1 MFDSLA
7 VARDTSS
14 SLGGRFTE
22 SSAFGGVGD
31 YPLCGCCGQFHS
43 VSDVGPANPV
53 AALLNAF
60 DRGGA
65 GSNGKPSLTPGA
77 AGEQLTR
84 TGLSWSSL
92 GQPAVVTFAF
102 RSIEPTTMPT
112 DTAGFTRFNQQQV
125 EATLLALRAW
135 SDVANITFNR
145 VDDGDG
151 YSNNATMLF
160 GNYSS
165 GQSGAAAFAY
175 LPGNPA
181 LTSASGDVWIN
192 SSLSYNANPVALGY
206 GSHTLA
212 HEIGHAIGL
221 SHPAAYNASEGV
233 SITYAKDA
241 TYFEDSRQY
250 TLMSYFSESNTGAAF
265 GGRYSAVPL
274 LDDIMAAQRLY
285 GANMTTRTGD
295 TTYGFD
301 SNADRPW
308 FTATSGGPALIFAV
322 WDAGGINTFDFSGYS
337 QSQVIDLRQGAFSNV
352 GGLIGNVAIAMGTNI
367 HNAIGGSGR
376 DYLIG
381 NALDNRLLGGAG
393 DDLIRHGG
401 GSNFVDGGSGVDT
414 LIAERSADTYY
425 FQRTDAGWL
434 MYDGARNVNTLM
446 NMELVSVGEGGSATS
461 IEDYASRSFDA
472 YGYLAS
478 YSDLRNV
485 YGSSTGDAY
494 RHFITN
500 GQSEGRRTDVF
511 DALRYVASNDD
522 LVRTIGTDTRAAAE
536 HYIKAGISEGRQT
549 QSFNG
554 LIYAASHVDLARAF
568 GDNIQ
573 AATRHYITNGLSE
586 GRSTNLFNPLI
597 YAASYQDL
605 ALAFGTNTEA
615 SLLHYLR
622 NGLSEGR
629 SISVFDPLRYTASHL
644 DLALAFGLNSDAAL
658 QHYLKNGAS
667 ENRSISTFDSLLYT
681 ATYIDLILAFG
692 TDSAAATR
700 HYITNGASE
709 SRAISGFDAVAY
721 LLTYGDLAGRSA
733 SEALKHWVTEGARA
747 GRAGDSVFGRD
758 QGNHNLTAS
767 GATGAVDQAGERDWY
782 QLNLTAGQ
790 RITLDLAGAGAGRG
804 TLGDGV
810 LMIYDAFGR
819 LIATDDNSGP
829 GQDARLT
836 FTATG
841 SGVYYVVVAGVGSSA
856 GTYQLSFTTGGA
868 GELQTLPAILVAAD
882 VLDTPL
888 VMPGLIDDH
897 LDAHI
902 LPALVDD
909 LGPQVMPIAFDE
921 PLTAPFEAGGDL
933 IGAHLQGFAPLT
945 GDFALT
951 MYEDGQVGAGPQP
964 SPHLDHWFH

>member
-102 RSIEPTTMPT
+102 RSIEPATMPT

-192 SSLSYNANPVALGY
+192 SSLSYNVSPIALGY

-274 LDDIMAAQRLY
+274 LDDIIAAQRLY

-295 TTYGFD
+295 TTYGFN

-322 WDAGGINTFDFSGYS
+322 WDAGGINTFDFSGYT

-393 DDLIRHGG
+393 DDLIRPGG
-401 GSNFVDGGSGVDT
+401 GSNFIDGGSGVDT

-434 MYDGARNVNTLM
+434 MYDGARNVNTLI
-446 NMELVSVGEGGSATS
+446 NMELVSVGEGGAATS
-461 IEDYASRSFDA
+461 IDYFASVSFNA
-472 YGYLAS
+472 YAYIAGYA
-478 YSDLRNV
+478 DLRAAFGTSALV
-485 YGSSTGDAY
+485 AY
-494 RHFITN
+494 QHFMSN
-500 GQSEGRRTDVF
+500 GQ
-511 DALRYVASNDD
+511 A
-522 LVRTIGTDTRAAAE
+522 
-536 HYIKAGISEGRQT
+536 
-549 QSFNG
+549 
-554 LIYAASHVDLARAF
+554 
-568 GDNIQ
+568 
-573 AATRHYITNGLSE
+573 E
-586 GRSTNLFNPLI
+586 GRSANAFDTLRYIASNADLI
-597 YAASYQDL
+597 Q
-605 ALAFGTNTEA
+605 AFGLHVKDA
-615 SLLHYLR
+615 ALHYLT
-622 NGLSEGR
+622 NGINEGR
-629 SISVFDPLRYTASHL
+629 SLTSFDGRLYSASNL
-644 DLALAFGLNSDAAL
+644 DLALAFGLDADAAAR
-658 QHYLKNGAS
+658 HYIMSGFRDGRA
-667 ENRSISTFDSLLYT
+667 TTGFDPLVYT
-681 ATYIDLILAFG
+681 ATYIDLTLAFG
-692 TDSAAATR
+692 TNQNAALIHYLSAGVREGRST
-700 HYITNGASE
+700 
-709 SRAISGFDAVAY
+709 SGFDAVGY
-721 LLTYGDLAGRSA
+721 LLTYGDLAGLGA
-733 SEALKHWVTEGARA
+733 QNALSHWVSNGARE

-790 RITLDLAGAGAGRG
+790 RVTLDLAGAGAGRG

-868 GELQTLPAILVAAD
+868 GEPQTLPAILVAAD
-882 VLDTPL
+882 VLDAPL

-921 PLTAPFEAGGDL
+921 PLAAPFETGGDL